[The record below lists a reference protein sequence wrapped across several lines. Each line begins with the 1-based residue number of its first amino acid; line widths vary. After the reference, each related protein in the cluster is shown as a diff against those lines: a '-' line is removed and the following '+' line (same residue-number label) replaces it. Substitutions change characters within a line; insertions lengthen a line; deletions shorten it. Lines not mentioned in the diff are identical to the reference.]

1 MWLLGSL
8 EFGIWESEARY
19 LGFWCLGSLVLA
31 SGSCLGRLGQAL
43 GRLNCVLDVSWGR
56 LGEFWRRLEASLNHL
71 GRLLGRLE
79 DVSGA
84 SGTSWT
90 QF

>member
-1 MWLLGSL
+1 MGGLKRFYIIFGRVWRPWKALGGVI
-8 EFGIWESEARY
+8 E
-19 LGFWCLGSLVLA
+19 A

-43 GRLNCVLDVSWGR
+43 GRLNCILDASWGR
-56 LGEFWRRLEASLNHL
+56 LGEFWRRLEANLNHL
-71 GRLLGRLE
+71 GRLLERLE